1 MGAAECW
8 HFFDGKQRFEYK
20 SALEWRATEKADD
33 SVMFSTEST
42 GGLELLL
49 AEYQILSN
57 WKTSYL
63 VFVRF
68 NYQRKLK
75 SISRNSVLNQI
86 TLKNKPHHFS
96 KTFLFHSEG

>member
-20 SALEWRATEKADD
+20 RALEWRATEKADD
-33 SVMFSTEST
+33 TVMFSTEST

-57 WKTSYL
+57 
-63 VFVRF
+63 
-68 NYQRKLK
+68 
-75 SISRNSVLNQI
+75 
-86 TLKNKPHHFS
+86 
-96 KTFLFHSEG
+96 